1 VPVLEWPEP
10 GRQILPGNRQTGRQK
25 MPDVPVDVVV
35 AAFTDEQGAENA
47 LHELRTAHSGGLISI
62 KDAAVLRRSMD
73 NKLHITDTTDK
84 GAGRG
89 AILGGVAG
97 AVVGLVA
104 GPIGWM
110 TLGGA
115 AVGGLAAKLRDG
127 GFKDSR
133 LREVGDSLQPGS
145 SAIIAVVE
153 EQWVREVENMIRDE
167 AADIATE
174 AISAD
179 VADQLE
185 MEGER
190 LQQLGHGETR
200 AA

>member
-1 VPVLEWPEP
+1 
-10 GRQILPGNRQTGRQK
+10 
-25 MPDVPVDVVV
+25 MADVPIDVVV
-35 AAFTDEQGAENA
+35 AAFTEEDGADDA
-47 LHELRTAHSGGLISI
+47 LKELRNAHGEGLINI
-62 KDAAVLRRSMD
+62 KDAAVLRRDME

-84 GAGRG
+84 GLGRG
-89 AILGGVAG
+89 AILGGIAG
-97 AVVGLVA
+97 AVVGVVA

-133 LREVGDSLQPGS
+133 LRQVGDSLQPGS

-153 EQWVREVENMIRDE
+153 EQWVREVERMIRDE
-167 AADIATE
+167 AAEIATE
-174 AISAD
+174 EISAD

-190 LQQLGHGETR
+190 LQSDR

>member
-1 VPVLEWPEP
+1 
-10 GRQILPGNRQTGRQK
+10 
-25 MPDVPVDVVV
+25 MPDVPIDVVV
-35 AAFTDEQGAENA
+35 AAFNDEQGASTA
-47 LHELRTAHSGGLISI
+47 LNDLKTAHKEGLINV
-62 KDAAVLRRSMD
+62 KDAAVLRRDMED
-73 NKLHITDTTDK
+73 KLHITDTTDK
-84 GAGRG
+84 GFGRG
-89 AILGGVAG
+89 AILGGIAG
-97 AVVGLVA
+97 AVVGVVA

-127 GFKDSR
+127 GFRDSR
-133 LREVGDSLQPGS
+133 LKEVGENLKPGS

-153 EQWVREVENMIRDE
+153 EQWVREVERMMRQD

-174 AISAD
+174 MISAD
-179 VADQLE
+179 IATQLE

-190 LQQLGHGETR
+190 LQTGDQGQTR